1 MKYHSLVYNVI
12 CFYIKQNYKIN
23 LKKNLNL
30 VKLFN
35 IKHKPKINDKSS
47 PPEINK
53 IITICSLPI
62 KNYIN

>member
-12 CFYIKQNYKIN
+12 YFYIKQNYKI
-23 LKKNLNL
+23 KSEKNLNL
-30 VKLFN
+30 VKLSN

-53 IITICSLPI
+53 IITICSWPN